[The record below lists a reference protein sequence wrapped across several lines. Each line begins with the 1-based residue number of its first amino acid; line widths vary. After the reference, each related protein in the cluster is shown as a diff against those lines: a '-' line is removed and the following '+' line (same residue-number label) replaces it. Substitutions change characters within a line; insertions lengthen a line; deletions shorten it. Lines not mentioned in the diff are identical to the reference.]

1 MEKTDFREK
10 LKELMRE
17 KEISIAKIARQAD
30 LNYGT
35 VYYFL
40 NPKPNGKESE
50 MTSANLAKLFDVLN
64 KIN

>member
-17 KEISIAKIARQAD
+17 KEMSIAKIARQAD

-35 VYYFL
+35 VFYFL
-40 NPKPNGKESE
+40 KGKSE
-50 MTSANLAKLFDVLN
+50 MTSINLAKLFDVLN